1 MIKVTKKGFRGQG
14 IYVGRPSKWGNPF
27 KLRRHGGRYSLRE
40 SLRLYKKW
48 IESKPEL
55 IDELVQVYKE
65 KGELVLDCWCVE
77 RVYSKASEIKRVKC
91 HAEILAW
98 LVLREVSK

>member
-1 MIKVTKKGFRGQG
+1 MIRVTKDGFKGHG

-27 KLRRHGGRYSLRE
+27 RLKRHGGKYSLRE
-40 SLRLYKKW
+40 SLRKYMKW
-48 IESKPEL
+48 IKDRPEL
-55 IDELVQVYKE
+55 IEELVRIHKE
-65 KGELVLDCWCVE
+65 RGYLDCWCVG